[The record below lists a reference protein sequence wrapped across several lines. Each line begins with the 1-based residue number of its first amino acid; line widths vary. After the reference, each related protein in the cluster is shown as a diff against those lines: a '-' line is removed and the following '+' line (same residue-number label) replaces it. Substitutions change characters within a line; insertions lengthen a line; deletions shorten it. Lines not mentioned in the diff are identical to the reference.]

1 MIRAERDG
9 AEKEKQEDRAEIRIS
24 DCVRVP
30 HRYTAQGH

>member
-9 AEKEKQEDRAEIRIS
+9 AEKKQEDRAEIRIS